1 MALKNSLNLGQVT
14 QMELQ
19 SIRTIGAEHKLM
31 ASKYGDYAQKVE
43 CSQLKQMLEQ
53 ASQDAKM
60 TAQSLADSL

>member
-1 MALKNSLNLGQVT
+1 MALKNSLNLGQIT

-31 ASKYGDYAQKVE
+31 AAKYGDYAGRVE

-60 TAQSLADSL
+60 TAQNLANSL